1 MLWFVTTVRLN
12 LINWHPCTYLLI
24 GARDD
29 GSNRLP
35 SLSCHW
41 SGALE
46 PPSPRQSGTIKCCPK
61 TELGSFKS
69 DLDRRHRQP
78 GTSCV
83 SRNSWLITIR
93 PPTAAERALLRVW
106 SRKEN
111 ACLAIQINDSTDWGR
126 GGGGKQSIPQYGV
139 VWRARV
145 VYTHGHKPLRI
156 NLRPGLSPV
165 SENSGALSK
174 TSRERDTDT
183 HYNLSISQRIWLPVL
198 VTGTVCHCLE
208 KTNGALQDRSTS
220 DDTLTSQN
228 LKKLDLR
235 GCQWSWRRLCKRCSS

>member
-126 GGGGKQSIPQYGV
+126 GGGSRYHNTALSGGHGLFTPMVINRWGSISDPGCRQFPKTVALYRKLQERETPTPITTCRFRSAYGCQFWLQERFV
-139 VWRARV
+139 TVWRKQMGRYRTDRQV
-145 VYTHGHKPLRI
+145 MTPSHLIIWR
-156 NLRPGLSPV
+156 NL
-165 SENSGALSK
+165 
-174 TSRERDTDT
+174 
-183 HYNLSISQRIWLPVL
+183 I
-198 VTGTVCHCLE
+198 
-208 KTNGALQDRSTS
+208 
-220 DDTLTSQN
+220 
-228 LKKLDLR
+228 
-235 GCQWSWRRLCKRCSS
+235 